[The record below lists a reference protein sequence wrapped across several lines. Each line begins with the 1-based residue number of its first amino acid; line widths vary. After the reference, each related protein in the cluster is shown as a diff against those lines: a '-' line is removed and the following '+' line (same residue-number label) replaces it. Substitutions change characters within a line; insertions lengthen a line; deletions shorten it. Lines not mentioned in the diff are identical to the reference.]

1 MSAVV
6 GPRRLGVSGIET
18 EVLEQPTTGST
29 VAGVTPPR
37 GHVGRIRPGSG
48 QHQRI
53 DVNTRVAQAVDPA
66 MTVHELGIAE
76 PSDQLVQRRSHHAI
90 VDRTPERHESNVG
103 RHPAGYNTR

>member
-76 PSDQLVQRRSHHAI
+76 PRG
-90 VDRTPERHESNVG
+90 RTSWSSGARTTPSSTG
-103 RHPAGYNTR
+103 RQNAMNPM